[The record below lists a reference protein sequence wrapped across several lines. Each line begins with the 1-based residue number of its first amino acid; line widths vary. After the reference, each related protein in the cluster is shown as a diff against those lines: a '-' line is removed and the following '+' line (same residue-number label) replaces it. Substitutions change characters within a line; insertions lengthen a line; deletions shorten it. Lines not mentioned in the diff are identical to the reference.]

1 MGYSSHFFLLFLA
14 EDAQLTPLL
23 RLGAGACAGIIAMS
37 ATYPMDMVRG
47 RLTVQVLSSFLIK
60 EIIFSK
66 MSWILFI
73 FEYMGAVTSIST
85 LLQFP
90 LIWYHVLADRKLTLS
105 VQRNVSCSINSAPTR
120 RTTGF
125 VQGLASFCHW
135 SCKLTLCICFI
146 YPWLMIIVMI
156 IASKHYALPISC
168 HTWLNGWFII
178 HKVKVWRIGTSINES
193 LHVIEA
199 MKDKKQR
206 GQTYCYSYF
215 HVKLVHLLWILF
227 FCFLK
232 IC

>member
-1 MGYSSHFFLLFLA
+1 MCWNYCHVCNLPNGHGTGQVDCTGTIKFPYKGNYSFK
-14 EDAQLTPLL
+14 D
-23 RLGAGACAGIIAMS
+23 
-37 ATYPMDMVRG
+37 
-47 RLTVQVLSSFLIK
+47 VLNFIY
-60 EIIFSK
+60 F
-66 MSWILFI
+66 WIL
-73 FEYMGAVTSIST
+73 GAVTSIST
-85 LLQFP
+85 LLRFP

-120 RTTGF
+120 RTTSF

-135 SCKLTLCICFI
+135 SCKSTLCICFI

-168 HTWLNGWFII
+168 HIWLNGWFII

-206 GQTYCYSYF
+206 GQTCCYSYF